1 MTEKYEVFVIMA
13 LQYKINA
20 LYYEH
25 KPETVNRTCTVSMI
39 YRPEQ
44 TAMVTDMEGVFEVR
58 TASVSRETK
67 ETQITV
73 RLSLDGGNVSVST
86 GIGFFD
92 HMLTAFAVHGG
103 FGLEVKAAGDLD
115 VDCHHTVEDTGI
127 VLGKA
132 LDKALGDKSGIARF
146 GSFYVPMDEALGFCA
161 LDISG
166 RPFLVFDAEF
176 PQESIGGYDSCM
188 TEEFMRAF
196 AYNSGVTLHLRSLY
210 GKNSHHITEALY
222 KSLGHALREAVAL
235 TGDGRTLS
243 TKGVL

>member
-1 MTEKYEVFVIMA
+1 MRKSAI
-13 LQYKINA
+13 K
-20 LYYEH
+20 
-25 KPETVNRTCTVSMI
+25 
-39 YRPEQ
+39 
-44 TAMVTDMEGVFEVR
+44 
-58 TASVSRETK
+58 RETK
-67 ETQITV
+67 ETRISV
-73 RLSLDGGNVSVST
+73 ELDLDGGEVNIST

-103 FGLEVKAAGDLD
+103 FGLCVETKGDLE

-127 VLGKA
+127 VIGKA
-132 LDKALGDKSGIARF
+132 FSEALGDKSGIARF
-146 GSFYVPMDEALGFCA
+146 GSFYVPMDEALGFCS

-176 PQESIGGYDSCM
+176 PQEQIGSYDSCM

-196 AYNSGVTLHLRSLY
+196 AFNSGITLHLRAIY

-222 KSLGHALREAVAL
+222 KALGHALRSAV
-235 TGDGRTLS
+235 TVTNSDKPLS